1 VIKITKANSIDGKEY
16 MDFLKKRTEDVQ
28 KDVNIVVDKI
38 LEDVRNRGDDAIIEY
53 TQKFD
58 SKFVTVENFIVTSAE
73 IKNAYKMVDQ
83 DFLDAITLAKENVL
97 EFHEK
102 QKRNA
107 WMMTKEKG
115 IILGQTVRGLE
126 RWDICS
132 WWYSILPI
140 ICYYERNSGKSCRC

>member
-1 VIKITKANSIDGKEY
+1 MIKITEANSTDGKEY
-16 MDFLKKRTEDVQ
+16 MEFLKKRTEDVQ
-28 KDVNIVVDKI
+28 KDANIIVDKI
-38 LEDVRNRGDDAIIEY
+38 LADVRTRGDDAIIEY

-58 SKFVTVENFIVTSAE
+58 SKYITLANFVVTDTE

-83 DFLDAITLAKENVL
+83 DFLDAIRLAKVNVK

-115 IILGQTVRGLE
+115 AILGKL
-126 RWDICS
+126 
-132 WWYSILPI
+132 
-140 ICYYERNSGKSCRC
+140 